1 MKRINFILIILLCI
15 LCPNLGYAIHIS
27 FDYDASQ
34 IRIKTDTINKDV
46 YSSIIWTNAQNET
59 MDIGFPDCP
68 IFHHS
73 ISLEK
78 NVVLDSVKVVLSDS
92 SFITIPHQVKPTQAP
107 IPTSGHYQYSFA
119 KNDSA
124 YSVNSL
130 FPHNHLV
137 SYRIDYSRDYSS
149 VSFEIAPLQY
159 NPTTNQCIVYSK
171 ADVEVFVHQVEQ
183 PNRSY
188 VEIGIP
194 YYEYTI
200 VTSSALAPA
209 FERFANWK
217 RAKGYNVGIVAI
229 EDILSNSH
237 LVNGDTISNIIDD
250 AGKLR
255 QYLIYSYNSANT
267 KYVLLAG
274 DSAVLPI
281 RYAHSGSERIPTDF
295 YFCDLSSNWNGNGN
309 TIYGE
314 FGSID
319 DGIDFGAEIYVGRLL
334 CDNNE
339 EISNWTEKVLR
350 YEINPGRGD
359 YSYLGRALFT
369 QADQMQLGQEAESIQ
384 QKLHGII
391 TCTILN
397 ETPSS
402 SALNPTGPLGY
413 DVISQ
418 ISTTHYGLLGNFN
431 HGDSIKYNVA
441 TKENNVYG
449 DFAHHNIL
457 AMDSY
462 DYEYPGSSIIEP
474 GNGFDNLENN
484 FHPSIMYSISCSNM
498 PFNSRDTHHGHCLG
512 RVFSCIANGGGP
524 AYLGNTR
531 AGYVTYSTSLY
542 QIFID
547 TLQNNI
553 NNNHLGIAEAKS
565 KKGASNTTPKWVALS
580 HNLLGCPEMSL
591 YMGVPN
597 TFDNLNVNVSA
608 NQISVSTSSTGLG
621 TRICLSG
628 YLNSEYVQF
637 VVTDQNSAT
646 FTTIPEKYTIVVSK
660 PNFIPYIYNSEACFI
675 QDKII
680 TTNQTYSGCS
690 TFSIGS
696 DISPLLP
703 YGDVKV
709 ENGAKMIIQNNGTI
723 IIKNDFEVKQG
734 GELIIQ

>member
-15 LCPNLGYAIHIS
+15 ICPTFGYAIHLS
-27 FDYDASQ
+27 YNYDVNQ
-34 IRIKTDTINKDV
+34 IRIKTDTINKEV
-46 YSSIIWTNAQNET
+46 YSSIIWTNAQNEA
-59 MDIGFPDCP
+59 MDIGSPDCP

-78 NVVLDSVKVVLSDS
+78 NIALDSVKVVLSDS
-92 SFITIPHQVKPTQAP
+92 SLMTILHQIKPTQAP
-107 IPTSGHYQYSFA
+107 IPTSCQYQYSFA
-119 KNDSA
+119 KNDSTYLA
-124 YSVNSL
+124 NGFYPN
-130 FPHNHLV
+130 NQLV
-137 SYRIDYSRDYSS
+137 SYRIDYSRDNSS
-149 VSFEIAPLQY
+149 VSFEIAPLKY

-171 ADVEVFVHQVEQ
+171 ADVEVYVHQVEQ
-183 PNRSY
+183 ANRSY
-188 VEIGIP
+188 VDIGIP

-200 VTSSALAPA
+200 ITSSALAPA

-229 EDILSNSH
+229 EAILSNSH
-237 LVNGDTISNIIDD
+237 LSNGDTISHIIDD

-255 QYLIYSYNSANT
+255 QYLIYSYNSVNT

-281 RYAHSGSERIPTDF
+281 RYAHSSGERIPTDF
-295 YFCDLSSNWNGNGN
+295 YFCDLSSNWNGNN
-309 TIYGE
+309 NSIYGE
-314 FGSID
+314 FGYLD

-334 CDNNE
+334 CDNQE
-339 EISNWTEKVLR
+339 EVSTWTEKVLR

-402 SALNPTGPLGY
+402 SALNPTGPLGS
-413 DVISQ
+413 DI
-418 ISTTHYGLLGNFN
+418 ISTINANKYGLLSNFN
-431 HGDSIKYNVA
+431 HGGKAYSYNVA
-441 TKENNVYG
+441 TAFNN
-449 DFAHHNIL
+449 DSPKNIV
-457 AMDSY
+457 ASYDSY
-462 DYEYPGSSIIEP
+462 DNLNSITIVEN
-474 GNGFDNLENN
+474 GNGFDNLTNYC
-484 FHPSIMYSISCSNM
+484 HPSILYSISCYNM
-498 PFNSRDTHHGHCLG
+498 PFDMYETPIGTYNLG
-512 RVFSCIANGGGP
+512 RTFTCRVKGGGA
-524 AYLGNTR
+524 AYMGNTR
-531 AGYVTYSTSLY
+531 DGYITSSTDLF
-542 QIFID
+542 IKFID

-565 KKGASNTTPKWVALS
+565 KKGSSNGTQKWVAFS

-591 YMGVPN
+591 YMGIPN
-597 TFDNLNVNVSA
+597 TFDNLNVNEST
-608 NQISVSTSSTGLG
+608 NQISVSTGSVGLG

-628 YLNSEYVQF
+628 YINSELVQF

-660 PNFIPYIYNSEACFI
+660 PNFIPYIYNDETCFI
-675 QDKII
+675 QDEII
-680 TTNQTYSGCS
+680 TSNENYSGCS

-696 DISPLLP
+696 NISPFLP
-703 YGDVKV
+703 YGEVKV
-709 ENGAKMIIQNNGTI
+709 ENGAKLTIQNNGSV